1 MNFLSSTSFS
11 VDYKLPNSY
20 MVRSDG
26 IIRERHPEVLGTY
39 NYKSYNVLDDHLVYL
54 KQSNAEIGNVD
65 ENYYLVKEDQK
76 WFVTSS
82 SSFSWFGNHILIG
95 NVIQK
100 I

>member
-1 MNFLSSTSFS
+1 
-11 VDYKLPNSY
+11 
-20 MVRSDG
+20 MVSSDG
-26 IIRERHPEVLGTY
+26 IIRERNPEVLGNY
-39 NYKSYNVLDDHLVYL
+39 FYKSYDVKNDHLVYM
-54 KQSNAEIGNVD
+54 KQSNAEIDNAAD
-65 ENYYLVKEDQK
+65 DYYLVKEDQK